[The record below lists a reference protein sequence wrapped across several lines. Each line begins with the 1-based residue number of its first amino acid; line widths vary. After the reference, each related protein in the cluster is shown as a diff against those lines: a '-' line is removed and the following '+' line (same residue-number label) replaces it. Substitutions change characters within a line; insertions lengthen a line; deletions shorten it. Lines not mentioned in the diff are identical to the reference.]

1 MKILLVL
8 PSHLKTVPM
17 NHFSAKA
24 LSDLG
29 HEVVIESYHASFL
42 DKVLNKIRNCFTPPP
57 QHWDNVNHR
66 IQKTIANFKPD
77 LLFTI
82 YGVKL
87 STETLKIAREA
98 GIKTACWWIND
109 PFQFE
114 RGLALAGNYDV
125 WFSNSAECARQI
137 TLKTGVKA
145 YFLPTACD
153 PQTHK
158 PVEANADFAC
168 DVCFAGDWSPEREQ
182 LVKSIVNN
190 GINIR
195 IFGPWQKKLA
205 KDSPLHRYLTPGF
218 FTPAQMASYFSS
230 AKIVLNYHTWYGDA
244 SHGVNP
250 RLFEAAGCQS
260 VQVVDFKD
268 EITELFDI
276 NNEIAI
282 YYNTDELPELI
293 KNLLANPAK
302 REELADLGYKRALKD
317 HTYAARMAQMLDL
330 AFR

>member
-29 HEVVIESYHASFL
+29 HEVVIESYHANFL
-42 DKVLNKIRNCFTPPP
+42 DKVLNKVREYCTPSP
-57 QHWDNVNHR
+57 QHWDNANHR
-66 IQKTIANFKPD
+66 IQKTIARFKPD

-87 STETLKIAREA
+87 SSETLSMAKKA

-114 RGLALAGNYDV
+114 RGLALASNYDV
-125 WFSNSAECARQI
+125 WFSNSAECAKQI
-137 TLKTGVKA
+137 KLRTGVNA

-153 PQTHK
+153 PETHK
-158 PVEANADFAC
+158 PSEANPKFAC
-168 DVCFAGDWSPEREQ
+168 DVCFAGDWSPKREQ
-182 LVKSIVNN
+182 LVKSLVDD
-190 GINIR
+190 GINVR

-205 KDSPLHRYLTPGF
+205 KNSPLRRYLTPGF
-218 FTPAQMASYFSS
+218 FTPAQMADYFSS

-244 SHGVNP
+244 THGVNP
-250 RLFEAAGCQS
+250 RLFEAAACRS

-268 EITELFDI
+268 EIPTLFDTD
-276 NNEIAI
+276 NEIAI
-282 YYNTDELPELI
+282 YNKTEELPKLI
-293 KNLLANPAK
+293 RSLLANDAK
-302 REELADLGYKRALKD
+302 REQLADLGHKRALNN
-317 HTYAARMAQMLDL
+317 HTYLARMRQMLDL
-330 AFR
+330 AFH